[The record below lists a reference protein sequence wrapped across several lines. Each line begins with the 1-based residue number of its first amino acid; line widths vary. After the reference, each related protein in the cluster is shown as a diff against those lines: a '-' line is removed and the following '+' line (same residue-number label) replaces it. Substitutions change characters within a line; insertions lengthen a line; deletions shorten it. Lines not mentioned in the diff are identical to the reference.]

1 MDSKNVIAAI
11 SLSAAVIILY
21 GLFFA
26 PEPQQIQEIQDN
38 QKNELVQNS
47 EIPKLVETKE
57 VETISRDEAITNSE
71 RIYFENENIFGSI
84 SLSNGGV
91 IDDYTF
97 KRYNKDLNSKEKII
111 LLNPLNINN
120 AYVFNTGWASSD
132 KNIDLPNTETKW
144 KASQNKKLTPNN
156 PITLFY
162 ENSQGLR
169 FERTISL
176 DKKYLFNINQK
187 IINNSEKT
195 YKFYPYAYLHRNNVP
210 EDLTNFYI
218 LHEGFVTVADGE
230 LKEIDYDEIDEES
243 YSKKAN
249 TGYLAIGDKYWVTS
263 IIPANGRSFRID
275 IDYKKK
281 YRASYIDSEG
291 LELSANTSIQ
301 NNIKS
306 IIGAKTVR
314 DIDGY
319 AESENIEQFDLVINW
334 GVLYWLVKPMFFILE
349 YFFKFSGNYGYAIIL
364 LTILVRIV
372 FFPLNNYAFKS
383 MGKMKVLQPEM
394 ARLKELH
401 KNDKQELQKAMMKLY
416 KTEGINPASGCFP
429 ILVQIPIF
437 FSLYKLLLL
446 DISMRHAP
454 FIWVWEDLSTKDPLT
469 VFNLFGLLP
478 YNVPSFLEIGLLPIA
493 MGATMYLQQKLN
505 PSPMTDPIQKKIF
518 AFFPLFLTVILA
530 PFAAGLILYWTCT
543 NILTIIQQ
551 WIILRKTKVKTQ

>member
-21 GLFFA
+21 ALFFS

-57 VETISRDEAITNSE
+57 VETISRDEAINNSE
-71 RIYFENENIFGSI
+71 RLYFENENIFGSI

-97 KRYNKDLNSKEKII
+97 KKYDKELNGEEKII
-111 LLNPLNINN
+111 LLNPSNINN
-120 AYVFNTGWASSD
+120 GYVFNTGWASSD

-144 KASQNKKLTPNN
+144 KVSQNEKLTPNN

-162 ENSQGLR
+162 ENNQGLR

-187 IINNSEKT
+187 IINNTEKT

-230 LKEIDYDEIDEES
+230 LKEIDYDDIDEKS

-249 TGYLAIGDKYWVTS
+249 TGYLAIGDKYWVAS
-263 IIPANGRSFRID
+263 IIPTNGRPFRID

-334 GVLYWLVKPMFFILE
+334 GILYWLVKPMFFILE

-364 LTILVRIV
+364 LTVLVRIV

-454 FIWVWEDLSTKDPLT
+454 FIWIWEDLSTRDPLT

-478 YNVPSFLEIGLLPIA
+478 YSVPSFLEIGLLPVA
-493 MGATMYLQQKLN
+493 MGATMFLQQKLN

-518 AFFPLFLTVILA
+518 AFFPLFITVILA

-551 WIILRKTKVKTQ
+551 WIILKKTKVKTQ

>member
-57 VETISRDEAITNSE
+57 VETISRDEAINNSE
-71 RIYFENENIFGSI
+71 RLYFENENIFGSI

-97 KRYNKDLNSKEKII
+97 KKYDKELNGEEKII
-111 LLNPLNINN
+111 LLNPSNINN
-120 AYVFNTGWASSD
+120 GYVFNTGWASSD

-144 KASQNKKLTPNN
+144 KVSQNKKLTPNN

-187 IINNSEKT
+187 IINNTEKT

-230 LKEIDYDEIDEES
+230 LKEIDYDDIDEKS

-249 TGYLAIGDKYWVTS
+249 TGYLAIGDKYWVAS
-263 IIPANGRSFRID
+263 IIPTNGRPFRID

-334 GVLYWLVKPMFFILE
+334 GILYWLVKPMFFILE

-364 LTILVRIV
+364 LTVLVRIV

-454 FIWVWEDLSTKDPLT
+454 FIWIWEDLSTRDPLT

-478 YNVPSFLEIGLLPIA
+478 YSVPSFLEIGLLPVA
-493 MGATMYLQQKLN
+493 MGATMFLQQKLN
-505 PSPMTDPIQKKIF
+505 PSPMTDPIQKKLF

-551 WIILRKTKVKTQ
+551 WIILKKTKVKTQ

>member
-57 VETISRDEAITNSE
+57 VETISRDEAINNSE
-71 RIYFENENIFGSI
+71 RLYFENENIFGSI

-97 KRYNKDLNSKEKII
+97 KKYDKELNGEEKII
-111 LLNPLNINN
+111 LLNPSNINN
-120 AYVFNTGWASSD
+120 GYVFNTGWASSD

-144 KASQNKKLTPNN
+144 KVLQNKKLTPNN

-176 DKKYLFNINQK
+176 DKKYLFSINQK
-187 IINNSEKT
+187 IINNTEKN

-230 LKEIDYDEIDEES
+230 LKEIDYDDIDEKS

-249 TGYLAIGDKYWVTS
+249 TGYLAIGDKYWVAS
-263 IIPANGRSFRID
+263 IIPTNGRPFRID

-364 LTILVRIV
+364 LTVLVRIV

-454 FIWVWEDLSTKDPLT
+454 FIWIWEDLSTRDPLT

-478 YNVPSFLEIGLLPIA
+478 YSVPSFLEIGLLPVA
-493 MGATMYLQQKLN
+493 MGATMFLQQKLN

-518 AFFPLFLTVILA
+518 AFFPLFITVILA

-551 WIILRKTKVKTQ
+551 WIILKKTKVKTQ

>member
-26 PEPQQIQEIQDN
+26 PEPKQIQDIQDN

-47 EIPKLVETKE
+47 EIPKLEETKE
-57 VETISRDEAITNSE
+57 VEKISRDEAINNSE
-71 RIYFENENIFGSI
+71 RLYFENENIFGSI

-97 KRYNKDLNSKEKII
+97 KKYNKELNSEEKII
-111 LLNPLNINN
+111 LLNPSNINN
-120 AYVFNTGWASSD
+120 GYVFNIGWASSN
-132 KNIDLPNTETKW
+132 KNIDLPNAETKW
-144 KASQNKKLTPNN
+144 NVLQNKKLTPNN

-176 DKKYLFNINQK
+176 DKKYLFSINQK
-187 IINNSEKT
+187 IINNTEKT

-249 TGYLAIGDKYWVTS
+249 TGYLAIGDKYWVAS
-263 IIPANGRSFRID
+263 IIPTNGRPFRID

-281 YRASYIDSEG
+281 YRASYIDSVG

-364 LTILVRIV
+364 LTVLVRIV

-454 FIWVWEDLSTKDPLT
+454 FIWVWEDLSTRDPLT

-478 YNVPSFLEIGLLPIA
+478 YSVPSFLEIGILPIA
-493 MGATMYLQQKLN
+493 MGTTMYLQQKLN

-551 WIILRKTKVKTQ
+551 WVILRKTKVKTQ

>member
-57 VETISRDEAITNSE
+57 VETISRDEAINNSE

-249 TGYLAIGDKYWVTS
+249 TGYLAIGDKYWVAS
-263 IIPANGRSFRID
+263 IIPTNGRPFRID

-281 YRASYIDSEG
+281 YRASYIDLEG

-478 YNVPSFLEIGLLPIA
+478 YNVPSFLEIGILPIA